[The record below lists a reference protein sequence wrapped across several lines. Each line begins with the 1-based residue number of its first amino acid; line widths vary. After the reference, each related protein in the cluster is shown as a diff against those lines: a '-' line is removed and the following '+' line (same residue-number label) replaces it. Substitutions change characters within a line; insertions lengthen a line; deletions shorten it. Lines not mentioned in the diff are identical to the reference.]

1 VAEIK
6 CDNINTQIQ
15 GPAKG
20 DREEKSGN
28 EINTELKIEVFWGIM
43 PY

>member
-6 CDNINTQIQ
+6 CDNMNMQIQ
-15 GPAKG
+15 CPAKE
-20 DREEKSGN
+20 DREQKSGN

-43 PY
+43 PF